1 VEARGGP
8 DFDLLSAAR
17 LPMDG
22 RGQRGPRSLSSDHH
36 RGARLSGGA
45 DGPRRQRQRR
55 IAYGDLVAKAETS
68 PRSISSVLFVPNHHE
83 IRVTLADGSTVK
95 SNYPTEAS
103 QLEFQHV
110 LQDANI
116 PFDSRGT
123 GGSAWWSILTYLL
136 SFALFFA
143 FWIFLKRQV
152 DARRARRDE
161 PSTREDPFEN

>member
-1 VEARGGP
+1 MGVGNAGRALFP
-8 DFDLLSAAR
+8 LIIIVALVYLAAQTV
-17 LPMDG
+17 L
-22 RGQRGPRSLSSDHH
+22 
-36 RGARLSGGA
+36 A
-45 DGPRRQRQRR
+45 DKGSER
-55 IAYGDLVAKAETS
+55 IAYGDLVAKVETS

-136 SFALFFA
+136 PFALFFA

>member
-1 VEARGGP
+1 MGGGNVGRA
-8 DFDLLSAAR
+8 LLP
-17 LPMDG
+17 LIIIV
-22 RGQRGPRSLSSDHH
+22 SLVYLATQTVLADK
-36 RGARLSGGA
+36 GGE
-45 DGPRRQRQRR
+45 RV
-55 IAYGDLVAKAETS
+55 AYGDLVAKVETS

-103 QLEFQHV
+103 QLEFQHL

-116 PFDSRGT
+116 PFDSRGS

-136 SFALFFA
+136 PFALFFT
-143 FWIFLKRQV
+143 FSIFLKRQV

-161 PSTREDPFEN
+161 PSTREDPFGN